1 MLDWGSVNSDF
12 LPPTFCLKL
21 AGVIQRDVEAVQA
34 HVLLPGVPLA
44 LDVKGGV
51 PVVDVVQLVIL
62 LGHVFQLLGLGWFSG
77 RAGAIG
83 ELDKL
88 LLGDIRVGG
97 DEGGHWVLIRVGAGG
112 PCGEA
117 VSRQGRP
124 PAQAHRW
131 ERGPR

>member
-51 PVVDVVQLVIL
+51 PEVDVLQLVIL
-62 LGHVFQLLGLGWFSG
+62 LGHVFQLPGLG
-77 RAGAIG
+77 G
-83 ELDKL
+83 ELGKPPL
-88 LLGDIRVGG
+88 LENWTNFSSWTSESAVMRAATGTC
-97 DEGGHWVLIRVGAGG
+97 
-112 PCGEA
+112 PC
-117 VSRQGRP
+117 RGRGSL
-124 PAQAHRW
+124 W
-131 ERGPR
+131 GS